1 MVSTVCLLLYSL
13 GAIHN
18 LVEFRELV
26 VISSV
31 DGALLLCAAIPTV
44 TAVGSV
50 KPNLEYIA
58 IVAEQFLELSLVVTY
73 VIFRAITG
81 LVSVPRREIDAELET
96 VFLASLGEFSLLAS
110 ISI

>member
-1 MVSTVCLLLYSL
+1 M
-13 GAIHN
+13 
-18 LVEFRELV
+18 
-26 VISSV
+26 
-31 DGALLLCAAIPTV
+31 CAAIPTV

-50 KPNLEYIA
+50 KPNFEYIA

-96 VFLASLGEFSLLAS
+96 VFLASLGEFSCLAS
-110 ISI
+110 R